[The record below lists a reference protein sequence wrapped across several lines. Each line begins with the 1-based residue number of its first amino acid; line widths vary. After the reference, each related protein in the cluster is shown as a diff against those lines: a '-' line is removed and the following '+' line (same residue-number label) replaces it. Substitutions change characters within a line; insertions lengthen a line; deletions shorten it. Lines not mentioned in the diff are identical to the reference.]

1 MLRRM
6 DTARPFGVTARS
18 KVAFRGLRVT
28 CGGRQVSCRSCGA
41 RLDPRGDSELVAVA
55 AARSAGARA
64 AFDELVRRHKDRIHR
79 YTLHLLGGPG
89 LADDTTQET
98 FVRAWMS
105 LSHLS
110 NRERFGPWLRT
121 IATRAAFNL
130 RRARSTRSRYEER
143 AEDPVRPPDPH
154 ALAQTDQLVLH
165 ALDRIP
171 YAFREILV
179 LRHVEDLSLEE
190 IASTLQIGESAAK
203 MRLKR
208 ARDEFMTHYLGGG
221 DA

>member
-1 MLRRM
+1 MLRRV
-6 DTARPFGVTARS
+6 DTARRLRVTE
-18 KVAFRGLRVT
+18 VAFGGRRVT
-28 CGGRQVSCRSCGA
+28 CGWRRVSRRSCGA
-41 RLDPRGDSELVAVA
+41 RLDSRGESELVAIA
-55 AARSAGARA
+55 AARGADARA

-79 YTLHLLGGPG
+79 YALHLLGGPG
-89 LADDTTQET
+89 LADDATQDT

-105 LSHLS
+105 LPHLA
-110 NRERFGPWLRT
+110 NRERFGPWVRT

-130 RRARSTRSRYEER
+130 RRSRSTRTRYEER
-143 AEDPVRPPDPH
+143 AEEPARPPDPH
-154 ALAQTDQLVLH
+154 ELAETDQLVLR

-171 YAFREILV
+171 YAYREILV

-190 IASTLQIGESAAK
+190 IAGTLQIGESAAK